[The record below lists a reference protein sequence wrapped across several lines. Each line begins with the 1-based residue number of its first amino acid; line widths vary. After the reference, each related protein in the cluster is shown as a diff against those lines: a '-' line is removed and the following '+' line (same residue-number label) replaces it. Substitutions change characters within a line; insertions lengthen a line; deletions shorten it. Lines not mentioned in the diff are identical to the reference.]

1 MITSPKHNTS
11 NIVIIK
17 VPIEHFVCFDL
28 EWDTDGKITAASF
41 IASDGFKEVDL
52 VEEYS
57 NHQIPERA
65 LLVQIVNV
73 LSRYEYSF
81 GWYSRGYR
89 SFNKKKNR

>member
-1 MITSPKHNTS
+1 MIASSKHNTS
-11 NIVIIK
+11 DIVGINI
-17 VPIEHFVCFDL
+17 PIEHFVCSDW

-41 IASDGFKEVDL
+41 VASDGFKEVDL
-52 VEEYS
+52 IEEYS

-81 GWYSRGYR
+81 GWYSRR
-89 SFNKKKNR
+89 L